1 MNKKSRM
8 IEVMNNY
15 LKNVPSSSSWDTY
28 TYGKIPRSL
37 VSNACNSYAGAIQ
50 YDDVIGL
57 VDTTAFGN
65 GKTGLL
71 FTEYKVYYN
80 HGFLGARGA
89 ISYQS
94 IYDSGKISNS
104 VFDSSLINK
113 QALVEVLSKLA
124 DIRGETVQS
133 TVQGINKGID
143 NLTNTV
149 GSIMDTIDR
158 LGSLWGSIKG
168 AINSKNDDDDE

>member
-1 MNKKSRM
+1 MSKKSRM

-57 VDTTAFGN
+57 VDTSVMSN
-65 GKTGLL
+65 GKKGLL

-80 HGFLGARGA
+80 NGLLGYQGS
-89 ISYQS
+89 ISYQK
-94 IYDSGKISNS
+94 IYDDGSMSTNI
-104 VFDSSLINK
+104 FDAAYNR
-113 QALVEVLSKLA
+113 QALKEVLSKLA
-124 DIRGETVQS
+124 YIRGETVQS
-133 TVQGINKGID
+133 TVQGINKDID
-143 NLTNTV
+143 DLTNTV
-149 GSIMDTIDR
+149 GSIIDTIDR
-158 LGSLWGSIKG
+158 LGSLWGSIKD